1 MYDLDSDGELSI
13 PEIEQMIKELFGEGG
28 GKQCLASA
36 IDFAEAR
43 GGALNLSVHHILY
56 TYIQY
61 DTHYVML
68 FADTSYI
75 SLFHSNSFIA
85 FTGSHQLLLF
95 PIFQLQ
101 RKLQSKVFGI
111 QFWQNIEHSAKENYN
126 QDQTKNEFNPRHV
139 QILLRT
145 YQVGG
150 AAAVLSHKGDPN
162 KGLRDWYETQK
173 NQDAESGMI
182 DESQEII
189 EQKSSRWNSLRDK
202 VNTTKATHQWSSV
215 RKSILD
221 TDAMGK
227 IKELKPK
234 GVSAKREVSM

>member
-1 MYDLDSDGELSI
+1 MIPIMSCCLLTLLIFLS
-13 PEIEQMIKELFGEGG
+13 
-28 GKQCLASA
+28 
-36 IDFAEAR
+36 
-43 GGALNLSVHHILY
+43 
-56 TYIQY
+56 
-61 DTHYVML
+61 
-68 FADTSYI
+68 
-75 SLFHSNSFIA
+75 FHSNSFIA

-126 QDQTKNEFNPRHV
+126 QDQTKNEFNPRHL